1 MNRLV
6 YVFGTLGI
14 VAMMSVPALA
24 QDASPSVTGVVQRG
38 DTTIVFERSNADL
51 NLDQLDAFGQVTA
64 SDPAMASKL
73 ARNPSLVNDEGFVGK
88 HPALQQYLEKY
99 PNAREDIAANPG
111 NYLTPVSGSAWSH
124 AAPGLKE

>member
-14 VAMMSVPALA
+14 VAMMSVPAFA
-24 QDASPSVTGVVQRG
+24 QDASPSVTGVVQHG
-38 DTTIVFERSNADL
+38 NTTIVFERSNADL
-51 NLDQLDAFGQVTA
+51 NLDQLDAFNQVAA
-64 SDPAMASKL
+64 SDPAMATKL
-73 ARNPSLVNDEGFVGK
+73 ARNPSLVNNEGFVGK

-99 PNAREDIAANPG
+99 PDAREDIAANPG